1 MVLGGIQETTLID
14 FPGRVGCI
22 LFTAGCNFKCPYC
35 HNPEL
40 LSFST
45 ASVIKQS
52 RVFDFLEERAGFL
65 DGVVITGG
73 EPTLHKD
80 LPKFMA
86 RVKEMGLEVKLDTNG
101 SRPSVLEDIIAQGL
115 VDYLAMDIKTTPSR
129 YKEMVESPV
138 GGKTIRRSI
147 QTILNSGVDHEFRT
161 TCAWPMI
168 DEKAINKIG
177 GLLSGARLWV
187 FQECRDQRMLSP
199 DFLDKAKKKYSYTD
213 VENLAELAASFVERV
228 LTR

>member
-1 MVLGGIQETTLID
+1 MVFGGIQETTLID

-45 ASVIKQS
+45 ARVIKQ
-52 RVFDFLEERAGFL
+52 RWILDFLKERMGFL

-73 EPTLHKD
+73 EPTLQKD
-80 LPKFMA
+80 LMDFMEII
-86 RVKEMGLEVKLDTNG
+86 RDMGFEVKLDTNG
-101 SRPSVLEDIIAQGL
+101 SRPHVLEQILDTGL
-115 VDYLAMDIKTTPSR
+115 VDYIAMDLKTTPDQ
-129 YKEMVESPV
+129 YAGMVESPV
-138 GGKTIRRSI
+138 DPEKIRTSI

-168 DEKAINKIG
+168 DRDTVSR
-177 GLLSGARLWV
+177 LSEMVAGAHLWV
-187 FQECRDQRMLSP
+187 FQECQDTRMLVP
-199 DFLDKAKKKYSYTD
+199 DFLEKAEIVYTMDD
-213 VENLAELAASFVERV
+213 VESFAALALPHVQEVRV
-228 LTR
+228 R